1 MKRDVEFERAT
12 QLTWKRGINRGE
24 ILFLEK
30 LVFASL
36 RKCKRILNK
45 PGPWRFVDLWISF
58 FSITFCSFFIWRRL
72 LKGIRR
78 IWRNKKFSKERK
90 RGYFSWEFLKNSIL
104 SKMRFARN
112 DFDSKKVNFLKQWK
126 IPQKD
131 KEIFEYFL
139 YIFLENFK
147 SILFEKI
154 ITEFSLS
161 TSLFHF
167 SNEEKRRRRI
177 IIYLDRFFE
186 NICES

>member
-1 MKRDVEFERAT
+1 M
-12 QLTWKRGINRGE
+12 
-24 ILFLEK
+24 
-30 LVFASL
+30 FASL

-147 SILFEKI
+147 SSILFENYSGIYLPYESIPFLERGKKEKNNNI
-154 ITEFSLS
+154 S
-161 TSLFHF
+161 TSIFWKYL
-167 SNEEKRRRRI
+167 RI
-177 IIYLDRFFE
+177 INYVYIISLYLILLPSRHSFIIFAILTI
-186 NICES
+186 NL